1 MKRHADHCHIHFQ
14 DKGEDPCYIAGTVVV
29 LLQTFVV
36 SINLIF
42 LPDILEL
49 KHCAVLHEL

>member
-29 LLQTFVV
+29 LQAYDCQET
-36 SINLIF
+36 
-42 LPDILEL
+42 ECL
-49 KHCAVLHEL
+49 KLTKI